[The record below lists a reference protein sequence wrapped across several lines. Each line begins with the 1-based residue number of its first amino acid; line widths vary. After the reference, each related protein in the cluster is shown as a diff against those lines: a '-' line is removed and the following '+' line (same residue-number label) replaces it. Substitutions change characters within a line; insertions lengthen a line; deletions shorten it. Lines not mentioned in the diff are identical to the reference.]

1 MPRMSLSFFAVLS
14 FAAASALSFATEG
27 TAHAEDAPAAAG
39 DDASVDS
46 VVDGMQNFY
55 DASQSFCAKFTQ
67 TFKVK
72 AHGREDKSSGN
83 VVFRKDGG
91 KMRFKYDNGN
101 HVVTDG
107 HKVKV
112 FQKGDRQL
120 FVKSI
125 EKSQFPVLDFL
136 RGKGKL
142 RDSFNFT
149 INAGMTEKF
158 KNGYVL
164 EGSPKNDAPEYKKV
178 FFYVDKATKQMRRVV
193 ILDTHGNRNQMN
205 FEAPRLNCK
214 AVDSDFE
221 FTPPKDTNIVEG
233 DNTN

>member
-1 MPRMSLSFFAVLS
+1 MPRMSFSLLAVLS
-14 FAAASALSFATEG
+14 FAAVTALPFAVEG
-27 TAHAEDAPAAAG
+27 TAHAEDATPAG
-39 DDASVDS
+39 DASVDS

-55 DASQSFCAKFTQ
+55 DGSQSFCAKFTQ

-72 AHGREDKSSGN
+72 AHGREDKSSGD

-91 KMRFKYDNGN
+91 KMRFKYSNGN

-112 FQKGDRQL
+112 FQKNDRQL

-149 INAGMTEKF
+149 INAPMTEKF

-178 FFYVDKATKQMRRVV
+178 FFYVDKATNQMRRVV
-193 ILDTHGNRNQMN
+193 ILDAHGNRNQMN
-205 FEAPRLNCK
+205 FESPRLNCRTN
-214 AVDSDFE
+214 DGDFE
-221 FTPPKDTNIVEG
+221 FTPPKDTNVVEG
-233 DNTN
+233 DSN